1 MTARVALITGGGT
14 GIGRAAAEQFAERGW
29 QVMISGRRES
39 PLAEVAGLNPDI
51 RYHVADVS
59 AAGEAETLVAHTID
73 VHGRLDALVNNA
85 GVFLAATLD
94 TADDEQIARLF
105 RINVFAPAQLLRAAL
120 PQLKITGGSVVNVTS
135 AVAQRPQAFGAA
147 YYGASKAALDHLT
160 RSWAAELAGAGVRV
174 NAVAPG
180 PTDTPVQEVGGSPEE
195 TARQKKAQAGN
206 LPLRRMGEPG
216 EVARWIHLLADPASD
231 WVTGQVL
238 AVDGGMTIA

>member
-1 MTARVALITGGGT
+1 MSARVVLITGGGT
-14 GIGRAAAEQFAERGW
+14 GIGRAAAELFAERGW
-29 QVMISGRRES
+29 RVMISGRREQ
-39 PLAEVAGLNPDI
+39 PLSETAGLSPDI

-59 AAGEAETLVAHTID
+59 AAGQAETSVAHTIE

-85 GVFLAATLD
+85 GMFAAATLD
-94 TADDEQIARLF
+94 TIDDEQLARLF
-105 RINVFAPAQLLRAAL
+105 RTNVFAPAQLLRAAL

-147 YYGASKAALDHLT
+147 CYGASKAALDHLT
-160 RSWAAELAGAGVRV
+160 RAWAAELAGAGVRV

-180 PTDTPVQEVGGSPEE
+180 PTDTPVQEVGSPEE
-195 TARQKKAQAGN
+195 TARQKQAQAAN

-238 AVDGGMTIA
+238 AVDGGLTIA

>member
-1 MTARVALITGGGT
+1 VNARVVLITGGGT
-14 GIGRAAAEQFAERGW
+14 GIGRAAAELFAERGW
-29 QVMISGRRES
+29 RVMISGRREQ
-39 PLAEVAGLNPDI
+39 PLAEVAGLSPNI

-59 AAGEAETLVAHTID
+59 AAGEAERLVAHTIE

-85 GVFLAATLD
+85 GMFAAATLD
-94 TADDEQIARLF
+94 TVDDEQLARLF
-105 RINVFAPAQLLRAAL
+105 RTNVFAPAQLLRAAVGR
-120 PQLKITGGSVVNVTS
+120 LKVAGGSVVNVSS
-135 AVAQRPQAFGAA
+135 AVAQRPQAFGVA

-160 RSWAAELAGAGVRV
+160 RSWAAELAGAGIRV

-180 PTDTPVQEVGGSPEE
+180 PTDTPVQEVGSPEE
-195 TARQKKAQAGN
+195 TARQKEVQAGN

>member
-1 MTARVALITGGGT
+1 MSAQVVLITGGGT
-14 GIGRAAAEQFAERGW
+14 GIGRATAELFAERGW
-29 QVMISGRRES
+29 RVMISGRRAA
-39 PLAEVAGLNPDI
+39 PLAETAGLNPGI
-51 RYHVADVS
+51 GYQVADV
-59 AAGEAETLVAHTID
+59 AAPEQAETLVAHTID

-85 GVFLAATLD
+85 GMFAAATLD
-94 TADDEQIARLF
+94 TIDDDRITRLF
-105 RINVFAPAQLLRAAL
+105 RTNVFAPSQLLRAAL
-120 PQLKITGGSVVNVTS
+120 PHLKITGGSVVNVTS

-160 RSWAAELAGAGVRV
+160 RAWAAELAGAGVRV

-195 TARQKKAQAGN
+195 TTRQKEAQAGN

-238 AVDGGMTIA
+238 AVDGGLTIA